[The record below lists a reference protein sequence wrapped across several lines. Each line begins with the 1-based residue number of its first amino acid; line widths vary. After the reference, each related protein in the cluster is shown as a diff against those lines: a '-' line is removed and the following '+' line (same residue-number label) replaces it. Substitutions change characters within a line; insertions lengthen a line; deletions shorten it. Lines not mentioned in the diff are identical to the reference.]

1 MCVYIVYVCV
11 FLGSGSFYLS
21 ISLSHTVQCDV
32 CLAQF
37 ALSLL
42 LLLLV
47 LLVLISTGCC
57 VLLKPVWH
65 LAPLSFLLPESVERG
80 ENRRVADGAR
90 VCFKRGRRRF
100 EQDALWTFIQIQ
112 IFFFFFYFYF
122 FSD

>member
-37 ALSLL
+37 ALL

-112 IFFFFFYFYF
+112 IVFFFFYFYF